1 MYFLK
6 KKKLID
12 ESTKIISEKQNEN
25 FRKYQIQAN
34 DLDDPSEISA
44 NFMSERQAQQNNL
57 QVNVNSAVR
66 NQSKFNR
73 KSLISFMKI
82 DRIND

>member
-57 QVNVNSAVR
+57 
-66 NQSKFNR
+66 
-73 KSLISFMKI
+73 
-82 DRIND
+82 